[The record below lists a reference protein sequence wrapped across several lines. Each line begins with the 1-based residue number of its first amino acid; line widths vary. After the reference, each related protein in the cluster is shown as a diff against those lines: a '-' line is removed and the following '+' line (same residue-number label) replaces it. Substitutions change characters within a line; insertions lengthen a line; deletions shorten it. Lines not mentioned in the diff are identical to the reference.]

1 MAKLRT
7 NPQLKQAQAVLA
19 IIEAILEEDSP
30 DLVDIHVRYF
40 RNYHDI
46 GLELSICDSSR
57 KCNLF
62 ACPDDESF
70 VVKTGALMDFWAK
83 SGTSKDSAEKH
94 SFGSNEHRAVAEF
107 VVGWLCNGIK

>member
-46 GLELSICDSSR
+46 G
-57 KCNLF
+57 
-62 ACPDDESF
+62 P
-70 VVKTGALMDFWAK
+70 
-83 SGTSKDSAEKH
+83 
-94 SFGSNEHRAVAEF
+94 EF
-107 VVGWLCNGIK
+107 IE